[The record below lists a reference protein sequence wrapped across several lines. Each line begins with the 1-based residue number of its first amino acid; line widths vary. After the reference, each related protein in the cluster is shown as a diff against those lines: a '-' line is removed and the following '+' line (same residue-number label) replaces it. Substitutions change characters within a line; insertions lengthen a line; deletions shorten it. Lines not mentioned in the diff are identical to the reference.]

1 MKAAIPVAARL
12 IYSLD
17 KEIEVDALWTLVFL
31 SDGADTKQEAVA
43 AETVCQRLVLLLK
56 TNELPYLVPAVR
68 TIGNLMSGD
77 DQTTQKVIDNGALN
91 ALLPLLSHVRSGV
104 RKEACW
110 SVSNVLAGNS
120 NQIQA
125 AMDVGLIQPIL
136 HLLRDDRS
144 DIKREAAWCIAN
156 AVSGAHSKQIIQFV
170 EDLVVLPALCSLL
183 AEDDPRLVD
192 MTLDAIE
199 RVLQVGTKIASPANG
214 NINPFVAQIEAAN
227 GVALLD
233 DLQDHESDKLF
244 ERAKKILETYFPGFQ
259 DAEPDENAQGQYA
272 WGDQQQGAG
281 SYTGF

>member
-1 MKAAIPVAARL
+1 MAARL

-77 DQTTQKVIDNGALN
+77 DQTTQKVIDNGALS

-170 EDLVVLPALCSLL
+170 EDLRVLPSLCSLL
-183 AEDDPRLVD
+183 AEDDVRLVD

-199 RVLQVGTKIASPANG
+199 RVLQVGAKIASPAND
-214 NINPFVAQIEAAN
+214 NINPFVEQIEAAN
-227 GVALLD
+227 GVALLEE
-233 DLQDHESDKLF
+233 LQDHESDKLY
-244 ERAKKILETYFPGFQ
+244 ERAKKILETYFPDFQ
-259 DAEPDENAQGQYA
+259 AAEPEENAEGHYTWGNQAQGT
-272 WGDQQQGAG
+272 GN
-281 SYTGF
+281 YTGF